1 MAEPLKRKPVTL
13 EKFFKAANSFV
24 EIRRHAKSVWELSR
38 DAEGVAEWCLTRL
51 ERGLFDPC
59 GDVDEKSYLQD
70 VLRVAQGEMDRGLG
84 PVRKQLEPPKA
95 ITQKSME
102 AIEREQAKERERAW
116 EIKRQLLIE
125 REERRRNG
133 DVRRRALAGAA

>member
-13 EKFFKAANSFV
+13 EKFFKAANPFV

-59 GDVDEKSYLQD
+59 GDVDEKSLSAG
-70 VLRVAQGEMDRGLG
+70 RAEGCARGNG
-84 PVRKQLEPPKA
+84 PGFGSSP
-95 ITQKSME
+95 
-102 AIEREQAKERERAW
+102 
-116 EIKRQLLIE
+116 
-125 REERRRNG
+125 
-133 DVRRRALAGAA
+133 